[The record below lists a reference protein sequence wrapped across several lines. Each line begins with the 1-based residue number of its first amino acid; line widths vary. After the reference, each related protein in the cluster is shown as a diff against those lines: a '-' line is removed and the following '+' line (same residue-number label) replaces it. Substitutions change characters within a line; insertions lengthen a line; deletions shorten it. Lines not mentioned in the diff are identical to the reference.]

1 MVAAQPVTQQEA
13 SLLSDF
19 IALLKQEQE
28 ALVRADPGSLS
39 DINNRKLTVLA
50 DLNRHE
56 QTRAQILQSAPG
68 ENTRDAMSRWL
79 AGHPDQKATAGTWQA
94 VMNLAREAKRLHELN
109 GQLIAMH
116 LQRTSELLAVL
127 KRSEHQTLYGANG
140 QTHQSSGSRIIDQA

>member
-1 MVAAQPVTQQEA
+1 MVAAQPVTQQELT
-13 SLLSDF
+13 LLGDF

-39 DINNRKLTVLA
+39 DINNQKLTLLA
-50 DLNRHE
+50 DLDRHE
-56 QTRAQILQSAPG
+56 QMRAQILQSAPG

-79 AGHPDQKATAGTWQA
+79 ADHTDQKATADMWQA
-94 VMNLAREAKRLHELN
+94 LMGLAREAKRLHDLN
-109 GQLIAMH
+109 GQLITLH

-140 QTHQSSGSRIIDQA
+140 QAHQSSGSRIIDLA

>member
-1 MVAAQPVTQQEA
+1 MVAGQPVTQQEVA
-13 SLLSDF
+13 LLGDF

-39 DINNRKLTVLA
+39 DINNRKLILLA
-50 DLNRHE
+50 DLDRHE
-56 QTRAQILQSAPG
+56 QIRAQILKLAPG
-68 ENTRDAMSRWL
+68 ENTREAMSQWL
-79 AGHPDQKATAGTWQA
+79 AVHPDQKATADTWLA
-94 VMNLAREAKRLHELN
+94 VKNLAREAKRLHDLN